1 MITYLIFED
10 AALGAFAD
18 ERSDGPTYVEYPSSP
33 RVGVDEQRQMRGG
46 PTHLTH
52 ATGHVG
58 RHQEP

>member
-33 RVGVDEQRQMRGG
+33 RVGVDE
-46 PTHLTH
+46 
-52 ATGHVG
+52 
-58 RHQEP
+58 